1 MNLTKIL
8 PILKQVYRVCSVL
21 EASLNSLIN
30 IADAAGI
37 TLSESMIDII
47 NKVISGTGSVKSA
60 LEKIIG
66 FFGGEI
72 DVMAMSSNLDE
83 EVKKLSE
90 LL

>member
-1 MNLTKIL
+1 MNLTKVL

-30 IADAAGI
+30 IAAASSFV
-37 TLSESMIDII
+37 LSESMLDII

-60 LEKIIG
+60 LEKIVG

-72 DVMAMSSNLDE
+72 EVMALSADLNE
-83 EVKKLSE
+83 EVKKLTE